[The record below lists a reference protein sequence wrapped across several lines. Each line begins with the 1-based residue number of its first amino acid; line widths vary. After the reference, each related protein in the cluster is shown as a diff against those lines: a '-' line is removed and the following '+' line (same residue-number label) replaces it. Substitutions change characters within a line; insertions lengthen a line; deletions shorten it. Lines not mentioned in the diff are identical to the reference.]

1 MRGRGEGVEHV
12 PRNVLAGLG
21 PWPLGF
27 PLSLVVMVDVT
38 QPALFFL
45 SLNYLPQELRGETIA
60 DWQG

>member
-1 MRGRGEGVEHV
+1 M